1 MLRFTMTVKGT
12 EKIDFAISGLV
23 EKIQDWSALWPRVV
37 DLIGARIMRPQFAS
51 LGIRGGT
58 PWGPYRHTY
67 RPHAG
72 SLHGTKVEGAPAT
85 LRDTDKLYQSL
96 AAHNEYTVE
105 EFQPLSM
112 KFGTTAPG
120 FQWQTMRRYPAR
132 PIFAFLPED
141 NRAIASMMT
150 ATARNYARRLGFKVL
165 GQTGRDITGAEALA
179 AGVEAL
185 NGGPGAELASA
196 I

>member
-23 EKIQDWSALWPRVV
+23 EKIKDWSALWPRVV

-58 PWGPYRHTY
+58 PWGPYKRTY
-67 RPHAG
+67 KRKG
-72 SLHGTKVEGAPAT
+72 VHGPAIEGEPAT
-85 LRDTDKLYQSL
+85 LRDTDALYESL
-96 AAHNEYTVE
+96 TASNEYTVE

-141 NRAIASMMT
+141 NRAIAAMMT

-165 GQTGRDITGAEALA
+165 GRTGRDITGAEALA
-179 AGVEAL
+179 AGVAAL
-185 NGGPGAELASA
+185 NGGPGAELSSA
-196 I
+196 V